1 MLEAPGTPEVLGLPE
16 ALGTPEVLGPAEAPG
31 TPEVFPEA
39 PGTPE
44 VLGLPEAPGTPKTPD
59 APETPEVPGTPGTPE
74 APEVAR
80 YAARPWLGRLSEA
93 QRAPV
98 APPRSVLHAF
108 REAVARAPGRT
119 ALAYFDGRISYAE
132 AEALSDSVAGH
143 LAAHGIRR
151 GDRVA
156 VMLQNTPQFV
166 LAVLAAWKAG
176 AVVVPLNP
184 MYKTAEAAHV
194 LRDSGA
200 AALVCEGRAWTAYL
214 REAAHGS
221 AVRTVLTAS
230 ELDFQTRN
238 DPRLLALAAVGSPAA
253 VPAPAPAAVPVPSA
267 PGPLVPQA
275 LPAPAPAPARTVGHT
290 THAPDPAAAP
300 PRPAAAYAPAPAAV
314 PAPSAPA
321 APDLTAPARSAP
333 APAAVPVP
341 SAPGPLVP
349 HALPAPDPAWARTV
363 GHAMPASDPAAAH
376 ARPAAAAPA
385 AARPA
390 AAPAPVVADL
400 SAVARRGEPAPD
412 DPRLTG
418 ADTALISYTS
428 GTSGTPKGAMNPH
441 GALTYNAARQVAG
454 HPLAE
459 GAGYFALAPLFH
471 ITGMVCEL
479 AACFVNAGTLVLAH
493 RFDAG
498 LVLDAFLEHRPSYAI
513 GPATAFMALAAHPGA
528 TRDHFASFQVL
539 SSGGAPLP
547 PALVERL
554 RAAFGFYLRNGYGLT
569 ECTAPCASVPA
580 HLEAPVD
587 PASGTLSVG
596 VPGAETVVRILDAR
610 GAEVPF
616 GETGEIAVRGPQVV
630 PGYWNLPV
638 ETAKAFPDGELRTG
652 DVGFMDADG
661 WLYVVDR
668 KKDMINASGFKV
680 WPREVEDVLYT
691 HPAVREAAVVGVPD
705 PYRGESVKAYVSL
718 RPGTSAGPAELS
730 AYCAARLA
738 AYKYPRQVEVL
749 PVLPKT
755 TSGKILRRELRD
767 RG

>member
-1 MLEAPGTPEVLGLPE
+1 MSSA
-16 ALGTPEVLGPAEAPG
+16 
-31 TPEVFPEA
+31 
-39 PGTPE
+39 
-44 VLGLPEAPGTPKTPD
+44 
-59 APETPEVPGTPGTPE
+59 
-74 APEVAR
+74 
-80 YAARPWLGRLSEA
+80 YAAQPWLGLLSPA

-98 APPRSVLHAF
+98 APAPTVLHLF
-108 REAVARAPGRT
+108 REAVARAPERT
-119 ALAYFDGRISYAE
+119 ALAYFDGRTDYAE
-132 AEALSDSVAGH
+132 ADALSDSVAGH
-143 LAAHGIRR
+143 LAAHGVGR

-156 VMLQNTPQFV
+156 VMLQNTPHFV

-184 MYKTAEAAHV
+184 MYKAGEVGHI

-200 AALVCEGRAWTAYL
+200 AALVCDGREWTAYL
-214 REAAHGS
+214 REAARGTD
-221 AVRTVLTAS
+221 VRVALTARDR
-230 ELDFQTRN
+230 DFQTR
-238 DPRLLALAAVGSPAA
+238 DDARLF
-253 VPAPAPAAVPVPSA
+253 APAAVPDPRRA
-267 PGPLVPQA
+267 PDSLVG
-275 LPAPAPAPARTVGHT
+275 PAPDSVPHPAPDSV
-290 THAPDPAAAP
+290 PDPAPHPAPHPAPRRAPHPAPHRAPHPAPHPAPDSAAGP
-300 PRPAAAYAPAPAAV
+300 AGPAAA
-314 PAPSAPA
+314 
-321 APDLTAPARSAP
+321 DLT
-333 APAAVPVP
+333 
-341 SAPGPLVP
+341 
-349 HALPAPDPAWARTV
+349 T
-363 GHAMPASDPAAAH
+363 
-376 ARPAAAAPA
+376 
-385 AARPA
+385 
-390 AAPAPVVADL
+390 
-400 SAVARRGEPAPD
+400 VARQGHPAPD
-412 DPRLTG
+412 DPNLTA

-441 GALTYNAARQVAG
+441 GALTYNAVRQVTG
-454 HPLAE
+454 HPVPE
-459 GAGYFALAPLFH
+459 GAAYFALAPLFH

-479 AACFVNAGTLVLAH
+479 AACFANAGTLVLAH

-498 LVLDAFLEHRPSYAI
+498 VVLDAFLEHRPAYTV
-513 GPATAFMALAAHPGA
+513 GPATAFMALAAHPA
-528 TRDHFASFQVL
+528 VTRDHFASFQVI

-596 VPGAETVVRILDAR
+596 LPGAETVVRILDER
-610 GAEVPF
+610 GAEVAF

-630 PGYWNLPV
+630 PGYWGLPAD
-638 ETAKAFPDGELRTG
+638 TAKAFPDGELRTG

-718 RPGTSAGPAELS
+718 RPGTSAEPAELS
-730 AYCAARLA
+730 AYCAARIA
-738 AYKYPRQVEVL
+738 AYKYPRQVEIL

>member
-1 MLEAPGTPEVLGLPE
+1 MGDPVTASG
-16 ALGTPEVLGPAEAPG
+16 
-31 TPEVFPEA
+31 
-39 PGTPE
+39 
-44 VLGLPEAPGTPKTPD
+44 
-59 APETPEVPGTPGTPE
+59 
-74 APEVAR
+74 
-80 YAARPWLGRLSEA
+80 YAAKPWLGLLAAA
-93 QRAPV
+93 QRASV
-98 APPRSVLHAF
+98 APPPTVLHAF

-119 ALAYFDGRISYAE
+119 ALAYFDGRIGYAE
-132 AEALSDSVAGH
+132 ADVLSDSVAGH
-143 LAAHGIRR
+143 LAARGVRR

-156 VMLQNTPQFV
+156 VMLQNTPHFV

-184 MYKTAEAAHV
+184 MYKSGEVGHI

-200 AALVCEGRAWTAYL
+200 AALVCEGGAWTAYL
-214 REAAHGS
+214 SEAARDS

-230 ELDFQTRN
+230 DLDFQTRN
-238 DPRLLALAAVGSPAA
+238 DPRVF
-253 VPAPAPAAVPVPSA
+253 
-267 PGPLVPQA
+267 GPTP
-275 LPAPAPAPARTVGHT
+275 TST
-290 THAPDPAAAP
+290 
-300 PRPAAAYAPAPAAV
+300 
-314 PAPSAPA
+314 
-321 APDLTAPARSAP
+321 SAP
-333 APAAVPVP
+333 APAAATLLPFVPAQADAP
-341 SAPGPLVP
+341 DAAPDRQSSPGPRAVDPATDPTGVP
-349 HALPAPDPAWARTV
+349 AADLLTVARGGRPAPD
-363 GHAMPASDPAAAH
+363 
-376 ARPAAAAPA
+376 AP
-385 AARPA
+385 P
-390 AAPAPVVADL
+390 
-400 SAVARRGEPAPD
+400 
-412 DPRLTG
+412 LTA

-441 GALTYNAARQVAG
+441 GALTYNAVRQVTS
-454 HPLAE
+454 HPLPE

-479 AACFVNAGTLVLAH
+479 AACFANAGTLVLAH

-498 LVLDAFLEHRPSYAI
+498 AVLDAFLEHRPAYTV
-513 GPATAFMALAAHPGA
+513 GPATAFMALAAHPGV
-528 TRDHFASFQVL
+528 TPDHFASFQVI

-554 RAAFGFYLRNGYGLT
+554 RTAFGFYLRNGYGLT
-569 ECTAPCASVPA
+569 ECTAPCASVPV

-596 VPGAETVVRILDAR
+596 LPGADTVVRILDEQ

-630 PGYWNLPV
+630 PGYWGLPA
-638 ETAKAFPDGELRTG
+638 ESAKAFPGGELRTG
-652 DVGFMDADG
+652 DVGFMDPDG

-668 KKDMINASGFKV
+668 KKDMINAAGFKV

-705 PYRGESVKAYVSL
+705 AYRGESVKAYVSL
-718 RPGTSAGPAELS
+718 RPGTSVEPAEL
-730 AYCAARLA
+730 AAFCAERIA
-738 AYKYPRQVEVL
+738 AYKYPRQVEIL

>member
-1 MLEAPGTPEVLGLPE
+1 MTQPNQPSG
-16 ALGTPEVLGPAEAPG
+16 
-31 TPEVFPEA
+31 
-39 PGTPE
+39 
-44 VLGLPEAPGTPKTPD
+44 
-59 APETPEVPGTPGTPE
+59 
-74 APEVAR
+74 
-80 YAARPWLGRLSEA
+80 YAARPWLGLLSPA

-98 APPRSVLHAF
+98 SPPPSLLHAF

-119 ALAYFDGRISYAE
+119 ALAYFDGRVGYAE
-132 AEALSDSVAGH
+132 TDALSDSVAGH
-143 LAAHGIRR
+143 LAAHGIGR

-156 VMLQNTPQFV
+156 VMLQNTPHFV

-184 MYKTAEAAHV
+184 MYKAGEIGHI

-200 AALVCEGRAWTAYL
+200 AALVCDGRTWAAYGAG
-214 REAAHGS
+214 AARGT

-230 ELDFQTRN
+230 DRDFQTRD
-238 DPRLLALAAVGSPAA
+238 DPRVF
-253 VPAPAPAAVPVPSA
+253 APAEAAPEAA
-267 PGPLVPQA
+267 PEE
-275 LPAPAPAPARTVGHT
+275 
-290 THAPDPAAAP
+290 DPAASGDP
-300 PRPAAAYAPAPAAV
+300 LTPA
-314 PAPSAPA
+314 
-321 APDLTAPARSAP
+321 DLT
-333 APAAVPVP
+333 
-341 SAPGPLVP
+341 
-349 HALPAPDPAWARTV
+349 
-363 GHAMPASDPAAAH
+363 
-376 ARPAAAAPA
+376 
-385 AARPA
+385 
-390 AAPAPVVADL
+390 
-400 SAVARRGEPAPD
+400 AVARRGHPAPP
-412 DPRLTG
+412 DPGLTA

-441 GALTYNAARQVAG
+441 GALTHNAVRQVTG
-454 HPLAE
+454 HPLPE
-459 GAGYFALAPLFH
+459 GATYFALAPLFH

-479 AACFVNAGTLVLAH
+479 GACFANAGTLVLAH
-493 RFDAG
+493 RFEAG
-498 LVLDAFLEHRPSYAI
+498 VVLDAFLAHRPAYTV
-513 GPATAFMALAAHPGA
+513 GPATAFMALAAHPEA
-528 TRDHFASFQVL
+528 TADHFSSFQVL

-554 RAAFGFYLRNGYGLT
+554 RAAYGFYLRNGYGLT
-569 ECTAPCASVPA
+569 ECTAPCASVPV

-596 VPGAETVVRILDAR
+596 LPGADTLVRILDEH
-610 GAEVPF
+610 GAELPF

-630 PGYWNLPV
+630 PGYWGLPAD
-638 ETAKAFPDGELRTG
+638 TAKAFPDGELRTG

-718 RPGTSAGPAELS
+718 RPGTSAEPEELS
-730 AYCAARLA
+730 AYCAARIA
-738 AYKYPRQVEVL
+738 AYKYPREVEIL

>member
-1 MLEAPGTPEVLGLPE
+1 MTAS
-16 ALGTPEVLGPAEAPG
+16 
-31 TPEVFPEA
+31 
-39 PGTPE
+39 
-44 VLGLPEAPGTPKTPD
+44 
-59 APETPEVPGTPGTPE
+59 
-74 APEVAR
+74 R
-80 YAARPWLGRLSEA
+80 YAAKPWLGLLSAA

-98 APPRSVLHAF
+98 APPPTVLHAF
-108 REAVARAPGRT
+108 REAVARAPERT
-119 ALAYFDGRISYAE
+119 AVAYFDGRIGYAE
-132 AEALSDSVAGH
+132 ADALSDSVAGH
-143 LAAHGIRR
+143 LAARGVRH

-156 VMLQNTPQFV
+156 VMLQNTPHFV

-184 MYKTAEAAHV
+184 MYKSGEVGHI

-200 AALVCEGRAWTAYL
+200 AALVCDGGAWTAYL
-214 REAAHGS
+214 REAARDS
-221 AVRTVLTAS
+221 AVRTVLTS
-230 ELDFQTRN
+230 SDRDFQTRD
-238 DPRLLALAAVGSPAA
+238 DPRVLGP
-253 VPAPAPAAVPVPSA
+253 VPASA
-267 PGPLVPQA
+267 
-275 LPAPAPAPARTVGHT
+275 PAPAPAPAR
-290 THAPDPAAAP
+290 PF
-300 PRPAAAYAPAPAAV
+300 V
-314 PAPSAPA
+314 PAQA
-321 APDLTAPARSAP
+321 DAPARESEAGQGVGG
-333 APAAVPVP
+333 PAA
-341 SAPGPLVP
+341 GPTTADLLAV
-349 HALPAPDPAWARTV
+349 ARGRRPAPDGP
-363 GHAMPASDPAAAH
+363 P
-376 ARPAAAAPA
+376 
-385 AARPA
+385 
-390 AAPAPVVADL
+390 
-400 SAVARRGEPAPD
+400 
-412 DPRLTG
+412 LTA

-441 GALTYNAARQVAG
+441 GALTYNAVRQVTS
-454 HPLAE
+454 HPLPE
-459 GAGYFALAPLFH
+459 GATYFALAPLFH

-498 LVLDAFLEHRPSYAI
+498 AVLDAFLEHRPAYTV
-513 GPATAFMALAAHPGA
+513 GPATAFMALAAHPGVTA
-528 TRDHFASFQVL
+528 DHFASFQVI

-554 RAAFGFYLRNGYGLT
+554 RTTFGFYLRNGYGLT

-587 PASGTLSVG
+587 PISGTLSVG
-596 VPGAETVVRILDAR
+596 LPGADTVVRILDER

-630 PGYWNLPV
+630 PGYWGMT
-638 ETAKAFPDGELRTG
+638 EESAQAFPGGELRTG
-652 DVGFMDADG
+652 DVGFMDPDG

-705 PYRGESVKAYVSL
+705 AYRGESVKAYVSL
-718 RPGTSAGPAELS
+718 RPGTSAEPAELA
-730 AYCAARLA
+730 AYCAERIA
-738 AYKYPRQVEVL
+738 AYKYPRQVEIL

>member
-1 MLEAPGTPEVLGLPE
+1 MTAP
-16 ALGTPEVLGPAEAPG
+16 
-31 TPEVFPEA
+31 
-39 PGTPE
+39 
-44 VLGLPEAPGTPKTPD
+44 
-59 APETPEVPGTPGTPE
+59 
-74 APEVAR
+74 R
-80 YAARPWLGRLSEA
+80 YACGTSRYEARPWLGLLAPA

-98 APPRSVLHAF
+98 APPPTVLHAF
-108 REAVARAPGRT
+108 RDAVARAPERT
-119 ALAYFDGRISYAE
+119 ALAYFDGRIRYAE
-132 AEALSDSVAGH
+132 ADALSDSVAGH
-143 LAAHGIRR
+143 LAARGIRR

-156 VMLQNTPQFV
+156 VMLQNTPHFV

-184 MYKTAEAAHV
+184 MYKAGEVGHI

-200 AALVCEGRAWTAYL
+200 AALVCDGGSWAAYL
-214 REAAHGS
+214 GEAVRDS
-221 AVRTVLTAS
+221 AVRAVLTAS
-230 ELDFQTRN
+230 APDFQTRD
-238 DPRLLALAAVGSPAA
+238 DPRVFGPAA
-253 VPAPAPAAVPVPSA
+253 GPTPAPAPSR
-267 PGPLVPQA
+267 PLVPAQA
-275 LPAPAPAPARTVGHT
+275 DA
-290 THAPDPAAAP
+290 PAAAP
-300 PRPAAAYAPAPAAV
+300 GRERPSEPDTGDGPADGPR
-314 PAPSAPA
+314 
-321 APDLTAPARSAP
+321 T
-333 APAAVPVP
+333 
-341 SAPGPLVP
+341 
-349 HALPAPDPAWARTV
+349 
-363 GHAMPASDPAAAH
+363 
-376 ARPAAAAPA
+376 
-385 AARPA
+385 
-390 AAPAPVVADL
+390 ADL
-400 SAVARRGEPAPD
+400 LTVAHGGWPAPD
-412 DPRLTG
+412 DPSLTA

-428 GTSGTPKGAMNPH
+428 GTTGTPKGAMNPH
-441 GALTYNAARQVAG
+441 GALTYNAVRQVTS

-479 AACFVNAGTLVLAH
+479 AACLVNAGTLVLAH

-498 LVLDAFLEHRPSYAI
+498 VVLDAFLEHRPAYTV
-513 GPATAFMALAAHPGA
+513 GPATAFMALAAHPGV
-528 TRDHFASFQVL
+528 TPDHFASFQVI

-554 RAAFGFYLRNGYGLT
+554 RTSFGFYLRNGYGLT
-569 ECTAPCASVPA
+569 ECTAPCASVPV

-596 VPGAETVVRILDAR
+596 LPGADTVVRILDEQ

-630 PGYWNLPV
+630 PGYWGLPA
-638 ETAKAFPDGELRTG
+638 ESAEAFPGGELRTG
-652 DVGFMDADG
+652 DVGFMDPDG

-718 RPGTSAGPAELS
+718 RPGTSVEPAEL
-730 AYCAARLA
+730 AAHCAERIA
-738 AYKYPRQVEVL
+738 AYKYPRQVEIL